1 MGSLGNS
8 SASSQVSLGNVRQ
21 RTAHETVVE
30 ALRHAIL
37 SGELPGG
44 TRLVQSELAGRLG
57 LSITPVR
64 EAIRQLATEGLIQL
78 DSYRG
83 AVVLTPAE
91 EEMRE
96 VYDLLL
102 TLTPMAARRAAER
115 ITEVELEQARS
126 LAREMARTED
136 VAGWVLLHRR
146 FHLVLYG
153 AARSPRL
160 LSIVTSLSDA
170 AAPQIALSLRED
182 ASSRPWID
190 AGHAHLVDSF
200 ASRDPQRAV
209 EAMLDHLQYHRR
221 SALGGSTEGC

>member
-8 SASSQVSLGNVRQ
+8 SASSQASLGNVRQ

-136 VAGWVLLHRR
+136 VAGWVLLHR
-146 FHLVLYG
+146 
-153 AARSPRL
+153 
-160 LSIVTSLSDA
+160 
-170 AAPQIALSLRED
+170 
-182 ASSRPWID
+182 
-190 AGHAHLVDSF
+190 
-200 ASRDPQRAV
+200 
-209 EAMLDHLQYHRR
+209 
-221 SALGGSTEGC
+221 